1 VWTEGCES
9 DSSIFVSYQYVLSFE
24 LEMSIREGTKRERP
38 HWLGHDRE
46 LHGLCNF
53 LATTWEKYPYSPR
66 VAGAKSLRNNAVTRC
81 HRVKPDQTTRRL
93 FKARVADCERY
104 ATLSF
109 LPPPSLPTSLR
120 CPQARFRWVSYFS
133 DSLGGRSLNGHI
145 IAQRALALAL
155 PLGAL
160 GRGDRG
166 STMLTVWPN
175 ALTACTECRAPPSR
189 RPSMSDRH
197 EALTVPG

>member
-1 VWTEGCES
+1 MIVSFTAYVIFWRLLGRNIHTVLES
-9 DSSIFVSYQYVLSFE
+9 QEQKFG
-24 LEMSIREGTKRERP
+24 IREITRSRGVTESSQTKQRAGYLR
-38 HWLGHDRE
+38 HGWL
-46 LHGLCNF
+46 
-53 LATTWEKYPYSPR
+53 T
-66 VAGAKSLRNNAVTRC
+66 V
-81 HRVKPDQTTRRL
+81 
-93 FKARVADCERY
+93 RY

-109 LPPPSLPTSLR
+109 LPPPSLPISLR

-145 IAQRALALAL
+145 IALALAL